1 MDISIK
7 EIDANTYILNVAEID
22 QVLERINKLSK
33 KNNYY
38 NRKKLFIAYTTF
50 LNWFI
55 KFVDEERLFR
65 RTYSIEE
72 VINNL
77 FIKKQVIDTQYIR
90 FLLYAAKLYAAKLR
104 ENAKISCVKNYLK
117 SICFFIY
124 DVEELVRINEIHRKK
139 RLGINQLIV
148 PRGGYRTSISPFD
161 IKIAANELVFL
172 NEQIFVSD
180 IDFRNISPCSS
191 LLIRQCIE
199 LLGKNML
206 GFSSIHNSQGLIKKM
221 TQIAWNFFFEKGLQG
236 LGWTVTLPVGLSAI
250 KKINQWANN
259 YVHNPWID
267 KSYIRFLGLEFLYKL
282 MQPVQTNVSC
292 YNGRSYWNSNYGDF
306 RINNYNN
313 LKRDFESYVTSKD
326 STAIIDWLPL
336 DQVGAYIISL

>member
-55 KFVDEERLFR
+55 KFVDEEQLFR
-65 RTYSIEE
+65 RQYSLDEI
-72 VINNL
+72 VNIL
-77 FIKKQVIDTQYIR
+77 FAKKQVLDTQYIR
-90 FLLYAAKLYAAKLR
+90 FLLFSAKLYAEKLKK
-104 ENAKISCVKNYLK
+104 NAKRTCVKNYLK
-117 SICFFIY
+117 SIYFFIY
-124 DVEELVRINEIHRKK
+124 DVEELVRINEIYRKK
-139 RLGINQLIV
+139 RITQTII
-148 PRGGYRTSISPFD
+148 PIGGYRSGIIPQD
-161 IKIAANELVFL
+161 IKTAANELVFL
-172 NEQIFVSD
+172 NEHIYVSD

-236 LGWTVTLPVGLSAI
+236 LDWTVTLPVELSAI

-267 KSYIRFLGLEFLYKL
+267 KSYIRFLGLEFLY
-282 MQPVQTNVSC
+282 
-292 YNGRSYWNSNYGDF
+292 
-306 RINNYNN
+306 
-313 LKRDFESYVTSKD
+313 
-326 STAIIDWLPL
+326 
-336 DQVGAYIISL
+336 

>member
-7 EIDANTYILNVAEID
+7 EIGANTCILNVAEID
-22 QVLERINKLSK
+22 KVLKRINKLFE

-65 RTYSIEE
+65 RTYSIDE
-72 VINNL
+72 VVNNL

-90 FLLYAAKLYAAKLR
+90 FLLYAAKLYAEKLR
-104 ENAKISCVKNYLK
+104 DNAKITCVKNYLK
-117 SICFFIY
+117 SIYFFIY
-124 DVEELVRINEIHRKK
+124 DVEELVRINEIYRKK
-139 RLGINQLIV
+139 RTTLTII
-148 PRGGYRTSISPFD
+148 PIGGYRSD
-161 IKIAANELVFL
+161 ITPSEIKTAANELVFL
-172 NEQIFVSD
+172 NEHIYVSD

-199 LLGKNML
+199 LLGKKLL
-206 GFSSIHNSQGLIKKM
+206 GFSSIYNPQGLIKKM

-236 LGWTVTLPVGLSAI
+236 IDWTVTLPVELSAI
-250 KKINQWANN
+250 KKINQWANS

-292 YNGRSYWNSNYGDF
+292 YDGRSCRDSDYGDF

-313 LKRDFESYVTSKD
+313 LKRDFESYVNSKD

-336 DQVGAYIISL
+336 DKVGAYIISL

>member
-72 VINNL
+72 VVNNL

-90 FLLYAAKLYAAKLR
+90 FLLFSAKLYAEKLKK
-104 ENAKISCVKNYLK
+104 NAKRTCVKNYLK
-117 SICFFIY
+117 SIYFFIY
-124 DVEELVRINEIHRKK
+124 DVEELVRINEIYRKK
-139 RLGINQLIV
+139 RITQTII
-148 PRGGYRTSISPFD
+148 PIGGYRSGITPQD
-161 IKIAANELVFL
+161 IKTAANELVFL
-172 NEQIFVSD
+172 NEHIYVSD

-221 TQIAWNFFFEKGLQG
+221 TQIAWNFFFEKD
-236 LGWTVTLPVGLSAI
+236 I
-250 KKINQWANN
+250 
-259 YVHNPWID
+259 
-267 KSYIRFLGLEFLYKL
+267 
-282 MQPVQTNVSC
+282 SC

-313 LKRDFESYVTSKD
+313 LKRDFGSYVNSKD